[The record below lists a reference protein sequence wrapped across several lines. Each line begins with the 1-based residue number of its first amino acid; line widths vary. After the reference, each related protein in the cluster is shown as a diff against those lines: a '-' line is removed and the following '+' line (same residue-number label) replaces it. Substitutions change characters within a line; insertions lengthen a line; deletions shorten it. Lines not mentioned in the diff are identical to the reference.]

1 MSESEKHY
9 KVELI
14 NKEDILNELISLN
27 NTTQLFAASL
37 ESNGDVIDLEY
48 ETLTTIKAMM
58 KIDFY
63 AFIKLSEI

>member
-27 NTTQLFAASL
+27 DTTQLFAASL
-37 ESNGDVIDLEY
+37 ESNGDVVDLEY
-48 ETLTTIKAMM
+48 ETLDTIKTMM